1 MNNKQNNNF
10 FIFSAVTENEDYGK
24 MLAKILNDKNIF
36 LEKINK
42 IFLSFK
48 YGDKYKGVLIT
59 LYLGDFEYTPSIS
72 TPYLSN
78 FSVKDKECNFKIPV
92 NEENISILYDD
103 EKFNTFIKSHLIQL
117 ENLLKKRKVKNF
129 NFELFRTDIESL

>member
-78 FSVKDKECNFKIPV
+78 FSVKDKEWNFKIPV
-92 NEENISILYDD
+92 NEENI
-103 EKFNTFIKSHLIQL
+103 FIKSHLIQL